1 MGPWKPLPVEDDFK
15 TWLSQRTNNG
25 EETGEEYNTRVT
37 VLGCKFGSVEELERW
52 MRDSEMESPLFM
64 AAIAGLVREFLVEVL
79 TDSAN

>member
-15 TWLSQRTNNG
+15 TWLSQRTKNSDD
-25 EETGEEYNTRVT
+25 TRVT
-37 VLGCKFGSVEELERW
+37 VLGCKFGSVQELERW